1 MGQIVMEIPKNMV
14 YVVVSTR
21 KKRDFLT
28 IGRKFSQNPVNTEKD
43 MEKEKND
50 ISLLSYT
57 MLTDKAKI
65 DDNPYKNKQ
74 ICIIYGK
81 GYQRII
87 ISNGS

>member
-1 MGQIVMEIPKNMV
+1 VDAELLRISKINPYIQQ
-14 YVVVSTR
+14 
-21 KKRDFLT
+21 
-28 IGRKFSQNPVNTEKD
+28 SQNPVNTEKD
-43 MEKEKND
+43 MENEKND

-57 MLTDKAKI
+57 MLTDKVKV

-87 ISNGS
+87 I